1 MNLVWGQGENTSN
14 IVSIRAFFL
23 FGKVPHNVVA
33 ISEECQGSSCS
44 KVSGHPLPV
53 HLAENVENERLNVE
67 VEGLVVKE
75 QLGQEAQVLAI
86 QLVVLPIH
94 LRNPVSESTL
104 QFSISHC

>member
-33 ISEECQGSSCS
+33 VSKGCQVFNGS
-44 KVSGHPLPV
+44 KVSAHPLPV
-53 HLAENVENERLNVE
+53 HLAENVENERLDVE
-67 VEGLVVKE
+67 VEGLVVEE

>member
-1 MNLVWGQGENTSN
+1 MLCICRYLKLELLTVRRLLLLGEVPDNVRALLVD
-14 IVSIRAFFL
+14 
-23 FGKVPHNVVA
+23 
-33 ISEECQGSSCS
+33 
-44 KVSGHPLPV
+44 
-53 HLAENVENERLNVE
+53 LAEDVEEERDDVE
-67 VEGLVVKE
+67 VERLVVEE